1 MDSHISLK
9 FNIVKKSDYINE
21 ISQPQVYIV
30 KNIDKVSVKVTTQV
44 PDQYLYHLI
53 DLLGS

>member
-9 FNIVKKSDYINE
+9 FNIVKNSDYINE

-30 KNIDKVSVKVTTQV
+30 KSIDKVSVKVTTQV